1 MGKTKLK
8 TKSLTINEI
17 SQFNQSEYR
26 SIRKIRTPKYA
37 KFGGIEVPKT
47 IEKATFFKQVRINHE
62 RLRAVFDIFIYTPFV
77 KEEQL
82 YAGLMELG
90 KISNDLHNQIKS
102 LLRLMRYLNV
112 LVKYEYQINSEN
124 NIAYI
129 LVDSDTYVSSY
140 NDDELRDTHNIISIP
155 EFNRRMII
163 DWENASRI
171 LNKIGKAQIPS
182 RLRNL
187 KGTPTIFLE
196 HQNHPYALMF
206 GSDYLQQ
213 ASFVENHYGIP
224 VFIPYYP
231 EQVDEQPLRGI
242 KFQDLN
248 DENVQSWFGGFN
260 FNRWNENH
268 KKYLAEQE
276 HKQKHPLLSK
286 FGF

>member
-1 MGKTKLK
+1 MERTKIKTKP
-8 TKSLTINEI
+8 LTINEI

-26 SIRKIRTPKYA
+26 SIRKIRTPKNA
-37 KFGGIEVPKT
+37 KFGRIEIPKT
-47 IEKATFFKQVRINHE
+47 VEKATLFKQIGINHE
-62 RLRAVFDIFIYTPFV
+62 RLRAVFDIFTYTPFV

-82 YAGLMELG
+82 YAGIMKSG
-90 KISNDLHNQIKS
+90 RISNNLHNQIKS

-112 LVKYEYQINSEN
+112 LVKYEYQIDSAD
-124 NIAYI
+124 NIAYVLI
-129 LVDSDTYVSSY
+129 DSDTYVSLY
-140 NDDELRDTHNIISIP
+140 NDKELGETHDIISIP

-163 DWENASRI
+163 NWENASRI
-171 LNKIGKAQIPS
+171 LNKIGETQIQA

-196 HQNHPYALMF
+196 HQNHPYALVF
-206 GSDYLQQ
+206 GSNYSQQ

-248 DENVQSWFGGFN
+248 DENVQNWFDGFH

-268 KKYLAEQE
+268 EKYLAEQE
-276 HKQKHPLLSK
+276 YKQKHPFLSK
-286 FGF
+286 FGL